1 MMVKLSS
8 MIPLYKSRK
17 VLLKKKGLALKE
29 KTKALKDKPLKIAH
43 RDKINLKEEDQ
54 RSHSKR

>member
-1 MMVKLSS
+1 